1 MSGTGAMTFS
11 FPEIHAYWLLGVRQ
25 NLVQLAL
32 MLMLLAFAWL
42 TMGQDRVGDDW
53 HSTVLM
59 TLYGLGIILS
69 LTASSRQKKLV
80 PAVNER
86 FAVEFMLR
94 TGYPPYP
101 DDIDVLQ
108 VKRTIAVV
116 TEEGNVRLWK
126 VKRKGDMFT
135 IEPA

>member
-1 MSGTGAMTFS
+1 
-11 FPEIHAYWLLGVRQ
+11 
-25 NLVQLAL
+25 
-32 MLMLLAFAWL
+32 
-42 TMGQDRVGDDW
+42 
-53 HSTVLM
+53 
-59 TLYGLGIILS
+59 
-69 LTASSRQKKLV
+69 
-80 PAVNER
+80 
-86 FAVEFMLR
+86 MLR

-101 DDIDVLQ
+101 DNIDVLQ